1 MSGPSS
7 FERMRHW
14 ARHSGVLRPT
24 TLKVVVFALCCLVI
38 LGALAAKIGNISF
51 FSNQVGYRAELADA
65 TGLQPSQDVKIAGVT
80 VGQVTG
86 VSVQR
91 AHALVSFSLNHDVH
105 LPADTQV
112 GIQWANVLG
121 QDYLYLYPGRSS
133 RKLVPGATI
142 PLSANVS
149 GPDINQL
156 LGSLGP
162 LLGALNPQEA
172 NQVVTAFA
180 DALQGDEGQ
189 VDQLIDNAASVSQ
202 TVGSVD
208 VQVGQVVD
216 NLNAVFSALSQR
228 SSDLGS
234 VIDNLDT
241 ITQSLAGRNS
251 LLDDTVDNLGEV
263 AQEVG
268 TLEGNTNG
276 SLSSA
281 ITDLEA
287 VSADIES
294 HESSLNQGLST
305 LGEGLAPYVDISDYG
320 QWFQVQLV
328 YTCLADETSCS
339 YYQPTNGPPGSGPGG
354 GLPSSGVPSPANGSS
369 PLSSLSASGASGTSS
384 STPATANV
392 GDVLQMVA
400 GQGSFVGSAS

>member
-1 MSGPSS
+1 VSGTGSAW
-7 FERMRHW
+7 ERLRHW
-14 ARHSGVLRPT
+14 TRQSGVMRPT
-24 TLKVVVFALCCLVI
+24 TLKVLVFALCCVVI

-51 FSNQVGYRAELADA
+51 FSNQVGYGAELSDA

-91 AHALVSFSLNHDVH
+91 AHALVTFSVDRNVH

-112 GIQWANVLG
+112 GIQWANVLD
-121 QDYLYLYPGRSS
+121 QDYLYLYPGHSS
-133 RKLVPGATI
+133 RMLAPGATI

-162 LLGALNPQEA
+162 LLGALDPQEA
-172 NQVVTAFA
+172 NQVVTSFA

-216 NLNAVFSALSQR
+216 NLNEVFTALAQR
-228 SSDLGS
+228 SSDLGA

-251 LLDDTVDNLGEV
+251 LLDQTVDNLGQV

-276 SLSSA
+276 SLSGA
-281 ITDLEA
+281 ISDLEA

-294 HESSLNQGLST
+294 HESSLDRGLST

-328 YTCLADETSCS
+328 YTCLADETVCS
-339 YYQPTNGPPGSGPGG
+339 YYQPTDAPAGAGPLGSP
-354 GLPSSGVPSPANGSS
+354 PSSGVPTPANGSGPS
-369 PLSSLSASGASGTSS
+369 GSLPSASSS
-384 STPATANV
+384 SSPAASA

-400 GQGSFVGSAS
+400 GQGDFVGSPQ